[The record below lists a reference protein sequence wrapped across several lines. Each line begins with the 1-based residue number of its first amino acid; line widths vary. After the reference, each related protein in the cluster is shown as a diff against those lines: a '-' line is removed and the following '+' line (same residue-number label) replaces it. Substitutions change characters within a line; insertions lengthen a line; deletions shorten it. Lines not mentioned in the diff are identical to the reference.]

1 MNPSITKLVENDDI
15 QTFTLSGVNVSLANA
30 IRRTILSD
38 INAIIFK
45 TTPYEENKATIYENT
60 SRLNN
65 EIIKQRLSCIPIHI
79 PLLDEK
85 VSNITDGLTLAQLED
100 YVVEVN
106 VSNETDSVIYITTK
120 DFKIKNI
127 KTGDYLSKEDTRKIF
142 PPNQI
147 TGNYIDFVRLRPKI
161 SEEIHGEKFNMSCLF
176 SVANAKQDG
185 MFNVVSTCSYGN
197 TIDDKAVKDE
207 LARQE
212 NIWKNEG
219 KNIEYESKNW
229 KLLEGLRK
237 FKEDSFDFILQ
248 TIVVYSNNE
257 LVEKACSILINKFKN
272 LETIIDTDELKILQS
287 ENTIKN
293 SFDIILENEDYTIG
307 KVIEYILYSKYFE
320 NEKTMTYCGFKKLH
334 PHDSDS
340 IIRVAFKE
348 NITDKIIIKQNL
360 KLCIKDAIS
369 VYKKISLTF
378 GSKV

>member
-1 MNPSITKLVENDDI
+1 
-15 QTFTLSGVNVSLANA
+15 
-30 IRRTILSD
+30 
-38 INAIIFK
+38 
-45 TTPYEENKATIYENT
+45 
-60 SRLNN
+60 
-65 EIIKQRLSCIPIHI
+65 
-79 PLLDEK
+79 
-85 VSNITDGLTLAQLED
+85 
-100 YVVEVN
+100 
-106 VSNETDSVIYITTK
+106 
-120 DFKIKNI
+120 
-127 KTGDYLSKEDTRKIF
+127 
-142 PPNQI
+142 
-147 TGNYIDFVRLRPKI
+147 
-161 SEEIHGEKFNMSCLF
+161 MSCLF

-248 TIVVYSNNE
+248 TIGVYSNNE

>member
-1 MNPSITKLVENDDI
+1 M
-15 QTFTLSGVNVSLANA
+15 
-30 IRRTILSD
+30 
-38 INAIIFK
+38 
-45 TTPYEENKATIYENT
+45 
-60 SRLNN
+60 
-65 EIIKQRLSCIPIHI
+65 
-79 PLLDEK
+79 LDEK

-185 MFNVVSTCSYGN
+185 MVNVVSTCSYGN

-248 TIVVYSNNE
+248 TIGVYSNNE

>member
-1 MNPSITKLVENDDI
+1 
-15 QTFTLSGVNVSLANA
+15 
-30 IRRTILSD
+30 
-38 INAIIFK
+38 
-45 TTPYEENKATIYENT
+45 
-60 SRLNN
+60 
-65 EIIKQRLSCIPIHI
+65 
-79 PLLDEK
+79 
-85 VSNITDGLTLAQLED
+85 
-100 YVVEVN
+100 
-106 VSNETDSVIYITTK
+106 
-120 DFKIKNI
+120 
-127 KTGDYLSKEDTRKIF
+127 
-142 PPNQI
+142 
-147 TGNYIDFVRLRPKI
+147 
-161 SEEIHGEKFNMSCLF
+161 
-176 SVANAKQDG
+176 

-229 KLLEGLRK
+229 KLLDGLRK

-248 TIVVYSNNE
+248 TIGVYSNNE

-369 VYKKISLTF
+369 VYKKII
-378 GSKV
+378 

>member
-176 SVANAKQDG
+176 
-185 MFNVVSTCSYGN
+185 
-197 TIDDKAVKDE
+197 
-207 LARQE
+207 
-212 NIWKNEG
+212 
-219 KNIEYESKNW
+219 
-229 KLLEGLRK
+229 
-237 FKEDSFDFILQ
+237 
-248 TIVVYSNNE
+248 
-257 LVEKACSILINKFKN
+257 
-272 LETIIDTDELKILQS
+272 
-287 ENTIKN
+287 
-293 SFDIILENEDYTIG
+293 
-307 KVIEYILYSKYFE
+307 
-320 NEKTMTYCGFKKLH
+320 
-334 PHDSDS
+334 
-340 IIRVAFKE
+340 
-348 NITDKIIIKQNL
+348 
-360 KLCIKDAIS
+360 
-369 VYKKISLTF
+369 
-378 GSKV
+378 